1 MYPRSGNAHLKRFFA
16 GLTEYAFETQL
27 GVADT
32 QLIDYITEL
41 LARFVHADHV
51 FAVRDP
57 AGRPLAEVTEMMIEA
72 EARVGSARRKV
83 HQHIGDYT
91 LYWAGL
97 YPEAIQRMRRPG
109 RMDHFVDYC
118 QQGKRS
124 YLIASR
130 ISEDTPEDAVIFERL
145 SHDFDLCVYGLGEV
159 RREWQ
164 RQEGDDRP
172 KPFLVD

>member
-1 MYPRSGNAHLKRFFA
+1 MYPRSGNAHLRRFFA

-51 FAVRDP
+51 YAVRDP
-57 AGRPLAEVTEMMIEA
+57 SGRPLGEVTDMMIEA
-72 EARVGSARRKV
+72 EARVGSAKRQAHR
-83 HQHIGDYT
+83 HIGDYT

-97 YPEAIQRMRRPG
+97 YPEAVGRMRG
-109 RMDHFVDYC
+109 RGRKDHFIDYC

-124 YLIASR
+124 YLIAAR
-130 ISEDTPEDAVIFERL
+130 IPAEQPDEAVVLERL
-145 SHDFDLCVYGLGEV
+145 SHDFDLCVYGLNEV
-159 RREWQ
+159 RREWE